1 MSVEFC
7 AGIAPVADRYD
18 VFLVDQ
24 WGVLH
29 DGRVPYAGA
38 VDCLRRLVEAG
49 KTVVLISNSG
59 RRAAES
65 EERLHRLGISAACY
79 SHLVTS
85 GEIAWQM
92 LAAGEGFCRT
102 LTGKRCALFASDTVS
117 RFADGLPV
125 TMATLDT
132 ADFILL
138 SGMDDSRPT
147 VDYERMIEA
156 GNRRGL
162 PLVCANPVLARI
174 TPDGLKPGA
183 GAIAARYAARGG
195 EVHYVGK
202 PHREIYAHCLA
213 LAAGRALGVGDSLHH
228 DVAGG
233 AAAGIDTL
241 LVMNGVHAAEL
252 PNEASAATLVAAM
265 RRIVGDQ
272 GVLPDWA
279 APAFRW

>member
-7 AGIAPVADRYD
+7 AGIAPAADRYD

-29 DGRVPYAGA
+29 DGRMPYAGA

-85 GEIAWQM
+85 GEIAWRM

-102 LTGKRCALFASDTVS
+102 LAGKRCALFASDTVS

-125 TMATLDT
+125 TLSTLDT

-147 VDYERMIEA
+147 ADYERMIEA

-162 PLVCANPVLARI
+162 PLVCANPDLARI
-174 TPDGLKPGA
+174 TPAGLKPGA
-183 GAIAARYAARGG
+183 GAIAERYAARGG

-202 PHREIYAHCLA
+202 PHREIYAHCLQ